1 MIKFVEPGSPAHRQG
16 IVAGDTVV
24 AVDENP
30 IADVIDWQWYSA
42 DDHITLSILTAEG
55 TARTIELTRD
65 FGVGWGIHFEDRLFD
80 GIRSCRNKCEF
91 CFVAQ
96 LPPGLRKTLYVRDD
110 DFRLSFLDGNF
121 ISLTNLS
128 ESDLSRIIEQ
138 RLSPL
143 YISLH
148 AVNQKVR
155 SRLIGCALDNAI
167 VSLLTLTEAGIEAHI
182 QIVLTPQVNDDG
194 VLEETLTWLAE
205 RNNILSVG
213 IVPLGYTSHQSRF
226 GSSWEDPSAALSVIE
241 QVRPWQVRMRSEIGI
256 DWIYLADE
264 FYINAGQPLPDA
276 TRYDGFPQYENG
288 IGIAR
293 YFLDDIA
300 ASNKALGEALR
311 AFPPEVRITLVTGT
325 LAAGVVREALST
337 IDSHSRVRVLEVEN
351 CFFGGNVGVTGLLA
365 GRDIEEAIRDDSQ
378 SDSPADLYLVPDIIF
393 NSDGLTLDD
402 LTAED
407 LSAAPPAR
415 LRIVTADAA
424 GLLSG
429 LHP

>member
-1 MIKFVEPGSPAHRQG
+1 MIGFVEPGSPAHKQG
-16 IVAGDTVV
+16 VVPGDTIL
-24 AVDENP
+24 AVDGHP

-42 DDHITLSILTAEG
+42 EDLITLSILTTDG
-55 TARTIELTRD
+55 TARTIELTRN
-65 FGVGWGIHFEDRLFD
+65 FGSGWGIHFEERLFD

-128 ESDLSRIIEQ
+128 EFDLSRIIEQ

-167 VSLLTLTEAGIEAHI
+167 ESLHTLTEAGIEAHI
-182 QIVLTPQVNDDG
+182 QIVLTPQVNDGD
-194 VLEETLTWLAE
+194 VLEETLRWLAD

-241 QVRPWQVRMRSEIGI
+241 QVRPWQVGMRAEIGV
-256 DWIYLADE
+256 DWVYLADE

-276 TRYDGFPQYENG
+276 WRYDGFPQYENG

-293 YFLDDIA
+293 HFLDDIDGT
-300 ASNKALGEALR
+300 SVALSEAL
-311 AFPPEVRITLVTGT
+311 ASHPPEPRITLVTAALAGT
-325 LAAGVVREALST
+325 VLRDALST
-337 IDSHSRVRVLEVEN
+337 IDPQTRVRILEVEN
-351 CFFGGNVGVTGLLA
+351 RLFGGNVSVTGLLA
-365 GRDIEEAIRDDSQ
+365 GRDIAEAIAADVQ
-378 SDSPADLYLVPDIIF
+378 SGSPADLYLVPDIIF
-393 NSDGLTLDD
+393 NADGLTLDD
-402 LTAED
+402 FTVQKLCTAT
-407 LSAAPPAR
+407 PAR
-415 LRIVTADAA
+415 LCIVSNDAD

-429 LHP
+429 LRP